1 MVKGGI
7 ENILKFFFAIAVMLG
22 LYFLNTISAGSLSPA
37 PLKINSHDN
46 APVAHYRDE
55 STDEWY
61 NEYPFIDNNIMP
73 GFISSIVKSRD
84 NDGDKETYENFYSLP
99 VILPVSGNVTIS
111 SGFGSRRDPFD
122 HHWAF
127 HNGIDIPLKA
137 GTPVHATGGGYIS
150 DLGTDHLLGAYV
162 IINHQYDYQSIY
174 GHLSEI
180 SVQKDQRVESGE
192 IIGYSGNTGRS
203 TNPHLHYQINYKGQP
218 VDPVRLK
225 KELKNLRMVLR
236 N

>member
-1 MVKGGI
+1 MVKSGL
-7 ENILKFFFAIAVMLG
+7 ENILKFFIAIAVMLG
-22 LYFLNTISAGSLSPA
+22 LYFLHAISAVSLSPA
-37 PLKINSHDN
+37 PLTINSLDN
-46 APVAHYRDE
+46 APVAHYPDNHSE
-55 STDEWY
+55 KWNYDNSL
-61 NEYPFIDNNIMP
+61 IDYDIMP
-73 GFISSIVKSRD
+73 GFITSIVNAQNS
-84 NDGDKETYENFYSLP
+84 DGEKETYENFHSLP

-111 SGFGSRRDPFD
+111 SGFGTRRDPFD

-127 HNGIDIPLKA
+127 HNGIDIPLEA
-137 GTPVHATGGGYIS
+137 GTPVRATGTGYIS
-150 DLGTDHLLGAYV
+150 ESGTDHLLGSYV
-162 IINHQYDYQSIY
+162 IINHLYDYQSIY

-180 SVQKDQRVESGE
+180 SVEKGQQVESGE